1 MGIFGRTAPHPDDIC
16 AQLDE
21 GAEIRPDDD
30 PTRLSC
36 NVRLAGGRRL
46 PFSDIGDAA
55 ESCAGLSNV
64 DKAPAAAGLQ
74 TSEFEALSPSGAID
88 PAAPPAFT
96 LGFFGAAF
104 FGGMST

>member
-1 MGIFGRTAPHPDDIC
+1 
-16 AQLDE
+16 
-21 GAEIRPDDD
+21 
-30 PTRLSC
+30 
-36 NVRLAGGRRL
+36 
-46 PFSDIGDAA
+46 
-55 ESCAGLSNV
+55 V

-96 LGFFGAAF
+96 LGFLFGAAF